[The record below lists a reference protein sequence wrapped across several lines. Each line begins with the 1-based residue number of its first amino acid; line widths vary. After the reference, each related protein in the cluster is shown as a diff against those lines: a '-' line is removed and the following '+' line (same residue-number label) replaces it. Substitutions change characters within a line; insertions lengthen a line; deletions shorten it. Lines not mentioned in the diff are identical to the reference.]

1 MPFIIAII
9 AGVIIFYF
17 ALPAL
22 SFKSVGFWIYF
33 IVLLLLFEVSA
44 SMADIQGVNKP
55 KYNAGVIAKAGGIV
69 IALSVLIFIISS
81 LASSRLFYSAK
92 YANMLKNNIKEADFS
107 TYEATLSNVPLLD
120 KDSAIQISNRE
131 LGSLIDVVS
140 QFELGKNEQITL
152 KEKSVRVSPL
162 YYGSFFK
169 WNNNRKSGTPGYIKI
184 DMMTQEAEL
193 FRLKDGI
200 KYSPS
205 EFFGRDLNRYLRMK
219 YPSAIFTS
227 FNFEINEDGEPFW
240 IVPVEKHTIGLFGGV
255 DVDYILTV
263 NAVTGDIDKYSIGEV
278 PEWIDNVYNSDMIIS
293 QYDDYG
299 SFQNGYWNSKFGQKG
314 VKVTTD
320 GYNYIP
326 QGDDNWIYTGVT
338 SAGRDESNIGFILSN
353 KRTDEYNRYM
363 DFVYDK
369 EYTRWRNYYI
379 CETDGYYPE
388 SYDLIVIDDIFPSDM
403 SGFRYQEFT
412 SYLQEIKNTRVLCT
426 GQTIKGFLKQD
437 PDEIIIE
444 YKRRF
449 PSFSGNV
456 CRYDLWRHVPC
467 KLMYFVFP
475 TNGYNALPIIE
486 RNGIPFVFTLYPGG
500 GFVLNNTESDERLK
514 RLFDSPFFKKVIVT
528 QQITYD
534 YLINKKYCTS
544 DKIEFIFGGVML
556 FVEYHKAKSYIK
568 KRYGFDKKV
577 LDICF
582 VGQRY
587 TEYGEDK
594 GYDIFIEAAKI
605 LCKIHENIHFHV
617 VGGFDEKVIDVSD
630 MGNRITFH
638 GKLNLADFDLFFED
652 KDIIISPNIDGK
664 ISKGAFDGFPTGSCV
679 EAGLRKRA
687 IFCTDPLNLNGN
699 RLINGEE
706 IIIIPHDAEKISE
719 SIESYYDNPDLLKKI
734 GENGQEKLLYL
745 YSYEYQIAPRIKLL
759 RQEIEKREGLI

>member
-1 MPFIIAII
+1 MRGSSKKNLIPFIITVIV
-9 AGVIIFYF
+9 GVIIFYF

-44 SMADIQGVNKP
+44 SMADIQGFNKP
-55 KYNAGVIAKAGGIV
+55 KYKAGVIAKAGGIV

-81 LASSRLFYSAK
+81 LASSRLFNSAK

-140 QFELGKNEQITL
+140 QFELGENEQITL
-152 KEKSVRVSPL
+152 KGKSVRVSPL

-193 FRLKDGI
+193 VRLKDGI

-205 EFFGRDLNRYLRMK
+205 EFLGRDLNRYLRMK

-326 QGDDNWIYTGVT
+326 QGNDNWIYTGVT
-338 SAGRDESNIGFILSN
+338 SAGRDESNIGFILTN
-353 KRTDEYNRYM
+353 KRTKETIYYPISGAEEYSAMSSAEGVVQHLGYKATFPLLLKVEGQPTYM
-363 DFVYDK
+363 MALKDAGGLVKMYGMVNVEKYQIVATGETIQSCQKKYRELLKSNSMAVTESERERITGVIQNIKTAAIDGTT
-369 EYTRWRNYYI
+369 YYYI
-379 CETDGYYPE
+379 KLASDDSYFLLSVKDNQLVVLKETGDT
-388 SYDLIVIDDIFPSDM
+388 IVLDAE
-403 SGFRYQEFT
+403 R
-412 SYLQEIKNTRVLCT
+412 KNTEKIR
-426 GQTIKGFLKQD
+426 
-437 PDEIIIE
+437 
-444 YKRRF
+444 
-449 PSFSGNV
+449 
-456 CRYDLWRHVPC
+456 
-467 KLMYFVFP
+467 
-475 TNGYNALPIIE
+475 NALMIE
-486 RNGIPFVFTLYPGG
+486 
-500 GFVLNNTESDERLK
+500 
-514 RLFDSPFFKKVIVT
+514 
-528 QQITYD
+528 
-534 YLINKKYCTS
+534 
-544 DKIEFIFGGVML
+544 
-556 FVEYHKAKSYIK
+556 
-568 KRYGFDKKV
+568 
-577 LDICF
+577 
-582 VGQRY
+582 
-587 TEYGEDK
+587 
-594 GYDIFIEAAKI
+594 
-605 LCKIHENIHFHV
+605 
-617 VGGFDEKVIDVSD
+617 
-630 MGNRITFH
+630 
-638 GKLNLADFDLFFED
+638 
-652 KDIIISPNIDGK
+652 
-664 ISKGAFDGFPTGSCV
+664 
-679 EAGLRKRA
+679 
-687 IFCTDPLNLNGN
+687 
-699 RLINGEE
+699 
-706 IIIIPHDAEKISE
+706 
-719 SIESYYDNPDLLKKI
+719 
-734 GENGQEKLLYL
+734 
-745 YSYEYQIAPRIKLL
+745 
-759 RQEIEKREGLI
+759 